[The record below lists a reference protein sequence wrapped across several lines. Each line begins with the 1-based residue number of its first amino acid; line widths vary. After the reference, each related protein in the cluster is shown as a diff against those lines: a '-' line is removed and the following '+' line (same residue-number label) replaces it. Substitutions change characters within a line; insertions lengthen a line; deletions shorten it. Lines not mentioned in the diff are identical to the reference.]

1 MTVGM
6 IKISGIITTIDNYS
20 VQSLPPVSTESRLSC
35 RGLPLVGRRRIGR
48 KDPSA
53 HLERNRAKPRAVT
66 KERTGGQPMFADL
79 RGWPLPKWLRDF
91 FNYWVCTDG
100 EFSSILQRRQIHLIT
115 LSARTST
122 LGGIVRPICFAVLRL
137 IANSNFLGCSTGRSL
152 GFVPLGPYRQ
162 RTLHAGSCPP
172 GPARRT

>member
-66 KERTGGQPMFADL
+66 KERTGRPAHCLLTFGAGLFPSGCAIFLAV
-79 RGWPLPKWLRDF
+79 G
-91 FNYWVCTDG
+91 TDG
-100 EFSSILQRRQIHLIT
+100 EFNSILQRRQIHLIT